1 SHTIQDFLICSKRAL
16 PQPMFMHSLP

>member
-1 SHTIQDFLICSKRAL
+1 DFLICSKRAL